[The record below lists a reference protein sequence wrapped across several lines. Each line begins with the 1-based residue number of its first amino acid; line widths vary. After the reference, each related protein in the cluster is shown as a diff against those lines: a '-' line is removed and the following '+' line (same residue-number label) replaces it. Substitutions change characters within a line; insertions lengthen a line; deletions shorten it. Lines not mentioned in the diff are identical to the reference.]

1 MIKTK
6 VEAGDK
12 PGLIDS
18 KSIIVNTYIPS
29 NFHIHTIYA
38 NEAEDVEK
46 LVDERNKNQEFII
59 KLMMEQLGY
68 DRIKKGDLVYFSAN
82 SSNHPKYIG
91 SFKGF
96 DIVDWT
102 NSGAPIFEL
111 NTINSWC
118 IGSTEYTRNV
128 DLPHFIDNKFYRFIP
143 DLSWYASEAVISHN
157 DYVRP
162 VTEEEKAKYAEA
174 FKKRYGLYS

>member
-6 VEAGDK
+6 IEAGDK

-46 LVDERNKNQEFII
+46 LVDERNKNRDFII
-59 KLMMEQLGY
+59 QLMIKELGY
-68 DRIKKGDLVYFSAN
+68 DNIKKGDLVYFSAE
-82 SSNHPKYIG
+82 SPNHPKYIG

-118 IGSTEYTRNV
+118 IGSTEYTRNG
-128 DLPHFIDNKFYRFIP
+128 DLPHLIENKFYRFIP
-143 DLSWYASEAVISHN
+143 KLEWYDNDVVIKAD

-162 VTEEEKAKYAEA
+162 VTAEEKEMYSEA
-174 FKKRYGLYS
+174 FKKRYGL

>member
-6 VEAGDK
+6 IEAGDK

-18 KSIIVNTYIPS
+18 KSIIVNTYMPS

-46 LVDERNKNQEFII
+46 LVDERNKSQEFII
-59 KLMMEQLGY
+59 GLMKKACGY
-68 DRIKKGDLVYFSAN
+68 EEIKKGDLVYFSTKLP
-82 SSNHPKYIG
+82 NHPKYIG

-102 NSGAPIFEL
+102 NRGNPIFEL

-118 IGSTEYTRNV
+118 IGSTEYTRKGE
-128 DLPHFIDNKFYRFIP
+128 LPHFIDNKFYRFIP
-143 DLSWYASEAVISHN
+143 DLDWYVSDVIISN
-157 DYVRP
+157 DDFVRP
-162 VTEEEKAKYAEA
+162 VTKEEKTKYIEA
-174 FKKRYGLYS
+174 FKKRYDL

>member
-6 VEAGDK
+6 IEAGDK

-18 KSIIVNTYIPS
+18 KSIIVNTYMPS
-29 NFHIHTIYA
+29 NFHIHTIYS
-38 NEAEDVEK
+38 NEAEEVEK
-46 LVDERNKNQEFII
+46 LVDERNKNAEFLIS
-59 KLMMEQLGY
+59 LMKKACGY
-68 DRIKKGDLVYFSAN
+68 EDIKKGDLVYFSAK
-82 SSNHPKYIG
+82 SPNHPKYIG

-118 IGSTEYTRNV
+118 IGSTEYTRNGE
-128 DLPHFIDNKFYRFIP
+128 LPHFIDNKFYRFIP
-143 DLSWYASEAVISHN
+143 DLDWYVSDVVISH
-157 DYVRP
+157 DDFVRP
-162 VTEEEKAKYAEA
+162 VTEEEKAKYTEA
-174 FKKRYGLYS
+174 FKKRYGL